1 MNPSIKGIAL
11 FLELQ
16 KAVFETKALPAI
28 RYRIVNETHHLFEYR
43 QALLWEFKE
52 GITAASGVSYVDKYA
67 PFIVWANALCEFLS
81 HDFSDQKPLH
91 VDANTLPLPL
101 AQEWSKWFP
110 KDVMW
115 TPLVVHGNLVGA
127 LLLSLETPY
136 NESKEHLLE
145 YLSQSYAYAL
155 WAGHTEKQSI
165 FSLRSLVKKPKFI
178 LSSVAILLGI
188 FCFPVSY
195 SAIAPAYVISKDPYV
210 VRASL
215 DGVVENVA
223 VKPNSMV
230 HAGEHLITLDQTT
243 LQSRLEVAEKNLE
256 ITETEYRQVSQ
267 MALYDAKQKAQIAI
281 VKGKME
287 QAKAEAD
294 YTASLLEKTLIK
306 APYDGL
312 VIMDDAHE
320 WIGKPVKTGER
331 IMNIADVNQTQLEIW
346 LAINDVIA
354 LQKGAT
360 LKFFLNTAPHAP
372 LEAKI
377 EFISYE
383 PKLDPSGL
391 LAYRIHATWTQDH
404 AKASLGLKGNAKMY
418 GDKTLFGIYLL
429 RRPMAVLRQ
438 WMGL

>member
-16 KAVFETKALPAI
+16 KAVFETKDLPAT
-28 RYRIVNETHHLFEYR
+28 RYRIVNETHHLFSYR
-43 QALLWEFKE
+43 QALLWECKE

-67 PFIVWANALCEFLS
+67 PFIVWINALCDFLS
-81 HDFSDQKPLH
+81 KDFLNQKPLH
-91 VDANTLPLPL
+91 VKADSLPLSL
-101 AQEWSKWFP
+101 SQEWTKWFP
-110 KDVMW
+110 KDVIW
-115 TPLVVHGNLVGA
+115 APLVVHGNLVGA
-127 LLLSLETPY
+127 LLLSLEAPY
-136 NESKEHLLE
+136 NASQEHLLE
-145 YLSQSYAYAL
+145 YLTQSYAYAL
-155 WAGHTEKQSI
+155 WAGNTEKQSI
-165 FSLRSLVKKPKFI
+165 FSLRSLVKKPKFM
-178 LSSVAILLGI
+178 LSSVAVLLGI

-223 VKPNSMV
+223 VKPNTMV
-230 HAGEHLITLDQTT
+230 RTGESLITLDQTT

-267 MALYDAKQKAQIAI
+267 MALYDVKQKAQMAIA
-281 VKGKME
+281 KGKME
-287 QAKAEAD
+287 QAKSEVD

-331 IMNIADVNQTQLEIW
+331 IMNIADVNETQLEIW
-346 LAINDVIA
+346 LGINDAIA
-354 LQKGAT
+354 LQKGST

-372 LEAKI
+372 LEAQI
-377 EFISYE
+377 AFISYE

-391 LAYRIHATWTQDH
+391 LAYRIHATWIQDH
-404 AKASLGLKGNAKMY
+404 TKASLGLKGNAKMY
-418 GDKTLFGIYLL
+418 GDKTLLGIYIL
-429 RRPMAVLRQ
+429 RRPMAILRQ
-438 WMGL
+438 WMGM